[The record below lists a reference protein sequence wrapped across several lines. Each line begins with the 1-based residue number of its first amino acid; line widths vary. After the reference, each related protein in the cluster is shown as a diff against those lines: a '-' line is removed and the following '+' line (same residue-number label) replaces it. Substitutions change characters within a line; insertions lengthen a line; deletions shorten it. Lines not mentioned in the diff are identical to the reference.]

1 MAVDIT
7 AVDFSTLGD
16 TFKKVTQHMRVSSHA
31 PQLGAAAWLLLRG
44 GEGTSRPSRPVPV
57 PPACTAPH
65 TCRDSTP
72 HAAHLLQGC
81 FPNWEELLEKGQRL
95 NRSFE

>member
-31 PQLGAAAWLLLRG
+31 PPARRSCMAAAAGRG
-44 GEGTSRPSRPVPV
+44 GDESPVPSRPRT
-57 PPACTAPH
+57 ACRHRA
-65 TCRDSTP
+65 S
-72 HAAHLLQGC
+72 HL
-81 FPNWEELLEKGQRL
+81 P
-95 NRSFE
+95 